1 MRLGLSKI
9 LGKLVLKYVPTN
21 TKGTLYKEKK
31 KKSAKDLSNDAY
43 TIFFVFL
50 HDFHYSYK

>member
-1 MRLGLSKI
+1 M
-9 LGKLVLKYVPTN
+9 LKYVPTN
-21 TKGTLYKEKK
+21 TKGTPYKQKKK